1 MATATLVRERLSR
14 FCPTTNHYA
23 CDDGSYLLVTIPTLD
38 FIGTLEGLGIE
49 LPVSEYQL
57 PNYADVFLA
66 DDEGVPI
73 DSDGDPAN
81 GMTPLLRVPDCDDFA
96 TALAAAGYDLVE
108 AD

>member
-23 CDDGSYLLVTIPTLD
+23 CDDGQYLLVTIPTLD
-38 FIGTLEGLGIE
+38 FVGTLEHFGVD
-49 LPVSEYQL
+49 LPVSQVQL
-57 PNYADVFLA
+57 PKRADVFLA

-73 DSDGDPAN
+73 DADGDPAN

-96 TALAAAGYDLVE
+96 AALKAAGYELVE
-108 AD
+108 D